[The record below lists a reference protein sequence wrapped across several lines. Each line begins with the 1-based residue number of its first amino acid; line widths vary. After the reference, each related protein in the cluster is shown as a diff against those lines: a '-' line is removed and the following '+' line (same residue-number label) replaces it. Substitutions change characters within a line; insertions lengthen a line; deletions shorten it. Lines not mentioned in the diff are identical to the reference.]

1 MGRLLGWALGA
12 GCALAITAAPAAA
25 QTHVSIG
32 VSGPNVGARVEI
44 GRPDYY
50 PVPVYRGP
58 VYRERVVYREP
69 VYRPVYRERVIVVE
83 PRHDNGK
90 HKGWYKH
97 GRGRDW
103 RDERDWHDW
112 RDEQYERDRRW

>member
-1 MGRLLGWALGA
+1 MGRLLGWALGV

-25 QTHVSIG
+25 QTRVSIG
-32 VSGPNVGARVEI
+32 VFSPNVGARVEI
-44 GRPDYY
+44 GRPVY
-50 PVPVYRGP
+50 VPVYQEVP
-58 VYRERVVYREP
+58 VYRERI
-69 VYRPVYRERVIVVE
+69 YRPVYRERVIVVE

-103 RDERDWHDW
+103 RDDDR
-112 RDEQYERDRRW
+112 YERDRRW